1 MTLLITGTSSRACSK
16 KREGT
21 LASLISWAMANSD
34 ENVTHVF
41 PHAVEEITQP
51 VLIGLSS
58 PTAPVSNYTYHGFA
72 TLSDAYDQG
81 MLAGVFIDQ
90 PDPNSV
96 ANGCRTALSDYARLS
111 SDFYSKRPG
120 HGQYLEDDD
129 FRKKVHR
136 GMSLY
141 LNEQLNLIVP
151 AYPWANEKKIK
162 KLVPE
167 QHRLRLVDPSGA
179 FDSLMSIISLSYPR
193 SSVDASKVWAR
204 ETSFSGRKLKSSDQT
219 FPVITTK
226 WSGKQQDFETY
237 RASWGVVET
246 DTSAPGWWT
255 PTAIAS
261 LVFGS
266 LFIGGKHT
274 AERFM
279 SPWFDQAESM
289 TPDER
294 SLHVSRQLSLLRR
307 STWSME
313 DLLSPI
319 HGLIRSTRPSEKLD
333 TPIA

>member
-41 PHAVEEITQP
+41 PHAIDEITQP

-179 FDSLMSIISLSYPR
+179 FDSLMSIISQEE
-193 SSVDASKVWAR
+193 SSKAR
-204 ETSFSGRKLKSSDQT
+204 IKL
-219 FPVITTK
+219 F
-226 WSGKQQDFETY
+226 
-237 RASWGVVET
+237 
-246 DTSAPGWWT
+246 
-255 PTAIAS
+255 
-261 LVFGS
+261 L
-266 LFIGGKHT
+266 
-274 AERFM
+274 
-279 SPWFDQAESM
+279 
-289 TPDER
+289 
-294 SLHVSRQLSLLRR
+294 LSLLSGLGSNKTLRLTEPLGEWWRR
-307 STWSME
+307 THQPQVGGPR
-313 DLLSPI
+313 LLLL
-319 HGLIRSTRPSEKLD
+319 H
-333 TPIA
+333 